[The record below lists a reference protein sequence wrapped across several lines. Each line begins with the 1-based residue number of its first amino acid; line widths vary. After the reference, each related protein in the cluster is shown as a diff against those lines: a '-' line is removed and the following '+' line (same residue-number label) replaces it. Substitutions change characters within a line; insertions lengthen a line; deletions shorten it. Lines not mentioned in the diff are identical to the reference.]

1 MTFFVRAP
9 GQGLV
14 FCMNNFIFSID
25 KTLEIKTETAPAFWV
40 QVVQADN
47 VLSCFSTLYN
57 SRLLFFYGQS
67 KKQIKVAVKKCAAV
81 QIYLAIICALIKL
94 CNNLCWCWSLSIL
107 WFRRKIQHLTNEK
120 DTSSFRKAFLLMKTL
135 FLNPIKL
142 EKEYFLNYFNSMV
155 WIFFEKQLVAKT
167 IEEITNA

>member
-120 DTSSFRKAFLLMKTL
+120 
-135 FLNPIKL
+135 
-142 EKEYFLNYFNSMV
+142 EY
-155 WIFFEKQLVAKT
+155 IFFPKGFPFNENSFLKSNKARKRIFFKLLQ
-167 IEEITNA
+167 